1 MRGSSGFSSVAA
13 GLCSGEGVV
22 EEGAVPVPVPVPVP
36 AVVPVAVAGVRLMSS
51 GGLEPAGGV
60 MAGGGDVVVGVPGLG
75 QVADV
80 GLLVAEEQAVV
91 GVVEEDVVAAVEE

>member
-22 EEGAVPVPVPVPVP
+22 EEGAVPGPVLVP
-36 AVVPVAVAGVRLMSS
+36 AAGPVAVAGLRLMSS
-51 GGLEPAGGV
+51 GGLVPAGGV
-60 MAGGGDVVVGVPGLG
+60 IAGGGDVVVGVPGLG

-91 GVVEEDVVAAVEE
+91 GVVEEVVAAVAE